1 MRNADFRRFWFGQTV
16 SLFGSQVTFLALP
29 LTAILVL
36 QASPLEMGVLAAVE
50 WAPFLFLTLPAG
62 AWVDRVRRRPV
73 LIAANLVRAAL
84 LGVVPIAALLGV
96 LSYPLLLVV
105 ALAVGLAAVFFE
117 VAFPAYVPSLV
128 GREALAGAN
137 ARIFASASSAEVV
150 GPGAGGVLVSLVG
163 APLALAA
170 DALSYL
176 VAGLSLVGIRRDEAL
191 PEAPGRRDLRAE
203 IVEGLRATFGH
214 PILRVFAFEAATFNL
229 FVNAL
234 NAAFLLFLTREL
246 GLSPAVVGIVFAVAA
261 LGSLGG
267 SLAAGRLG
275 TRFGLGPTIVSAMV
289 IACGVYLAIPVLPTS
304 PSAAA
309 VMLALVLAVAG
320 AFVAI
325 TVIHVITIRQSIT
338 EDRLLARMNASYRT
352 LAYGMVPIGAVLG
365 GVVGELFGLRAA
377 ILVGCVGIA
386 LAPLW
391 VVLSPVW
398 RIRTIADVPRVG
410 EGRATFGP
418 PDRRSPSVSPGLG

>member
-36 QASPLEMGVLAAVE
+36 HASPLEMGLLAAVE
-50 WAPFLFLTLPAG
+50 WAPFLVLTLPAG

-73 LIAANLVRAAL
+73 LVAANLVRAGVLA
-84 LGVVPIAALLGV
+84 VVPVAALVGV

-105 ALAVGLAAVFFE
+105 ALAVGVAAVFFE

-150 GPGAGGVLVSLVG
+150 GPGAAGVLVSIVG
-163 APLALAA
+163 APIALAA

-176 VAGLSLVGIRRDEAL
+176 VAGLSLLRIRHVE
-191 PEAPGRRDLRAE
+191 PVTEAPGRRDLRVE

-246 GLSPAVVGIVFAVAA
+246 GLTPAAVGVVFAVAA
-261 LGSLGG
+261 IGSLGG
-267 SLAAGRLG
+267 SLVAGRLG
-275 TRFGLGPTIVSAMV
+275 SRFGLGPTIAGAMTV
-289 IACGVYLAIPVLPTS
+289 ACGVYLAIPALPAS
-304 PSAAA
+304 PAMAA
-309 VMLALVLAVAG
+309 VTLALVLAVAG
-320 AFVAI
+320 AFVAV
-325 TVIHVITIRQSIT
+325 TVIHVVTIRQSVT
-338 EDRLLARMNASYRT
+338 DDRLLARMNASYRT
-352 LAYGMVPIGAVLG
+352 LAYGMIPIGAVLG
-365 GVVGELFGLRAA
+365 GIVGELFGLRAA
-377 ILVGCVGIA
+377 ILVGSVGIA

-398 RIRTIADVPRVG
+398 RIHTIADVPRVG
-410 EGRATFGP
+410 PSRATVAV
-418 PDRRSPSVSPGLG
+418 PDSRAPTVSPGLG